1 MMIRT
6 TLLAAAAASFAVL
19 VTAEPGYRLVVN
31 PANPVS
37 AVSRADAARLFLKKA
52 TTWPNGWPAL
62 VIDQERGAPVRQAF
76 SRDVHQKEP
85 DAIVSYWQ
93 TIVFAGRDVPPPVAK
108 SDAEVI
114 AFVRA
119 NPGAA
124 GYVSAS
130 AELTGVKTVPL
141 R

>member
-1 MMIRT
+1 MIRT
-6 TLLAAAAASFAVL
+6 ALLAATVL
-19 VTAEPGYRLVVN
+19 GLTVLSAAEPGYRLVVN

-37 AVSRADAARLFLKKA
+37 GLSRAEAARLFLKKT
-52 TTWPNGWPAL
+52 TTWPNGWSVL
-62 VIDQERGAPVRQAF
+62 VIDQERGAPVRQSF
-76 SRDVHQKEP
+76 SRDVHQKEA

-93 TIVFAGRDVPPPVAK
+93 TIVFAGRDVPPPIAK

-124 GYVSAS
+124 GYVTAGADLS
-130 AELTGVKTVPL
+130 GVKALPL